1 MLGLGVIA
9 DLGWIVT
16 YGSHQQTTVLNGI
29 VSEVGSGRPVSELWI
44 EVDNVDAAMET
55 MRAAGFRIEHGP
67 VDEAWGVRRFYV
79 RDPLGTFV
87 NILARSDGGP

>member
-1 MLGLGVIA
+1 MLGLEVMT

-16 YGSHQQTTVLNGI
+16 YGSHQQTTVLISI
-29 VSEVGSGRPVSELWI
+29 VSEVGSGTPVSELSI

-55 MRAAGFRIEHGP
+55 MPAVGFRIEPGP
-67 VDEAWGVRRFYV
+67 VDGAWGVRRFYV